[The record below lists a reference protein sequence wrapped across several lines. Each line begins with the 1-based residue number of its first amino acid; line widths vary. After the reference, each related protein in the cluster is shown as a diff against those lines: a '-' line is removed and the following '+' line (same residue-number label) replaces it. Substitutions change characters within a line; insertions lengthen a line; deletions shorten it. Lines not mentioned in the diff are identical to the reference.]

1 MLLRSLR
8 GGEGDFS
15 LRGRF
20 VETRSF
26 GEFVLGVD
34 GKMVLRGGE
43 GDPDFD
49 IQKEEFC
56 QRKESRVGPETQ
68 SIHRE

>member
-1 MLLRSLR
+1 
-8 GGEGDFS
+8 
-15 LRGRF
+15 
-20 VETRSF
+20 VEKTRSF
-26 GEFVLGVD
+26 GEGVFEVD
-34 GKMVLRGGE
+34 GRMILLGE

-56 QRKESRVGPETQ
+56 QRKESRAGPETQ